1 MSWQLT
7 VALLV
12 ALATGTSSATPLW
25 SADELKVLRSLW
37 IGTLPPAPVNP
48 SNQYADDP
56 AAAALGRS
64 LFSHTRLSANN
75 RVSCATCHKPS
86 HGFTDS
92 SPTGRGVGVG
102 TRRTMPIAQAV
113 YSPWQFWD
121 GRADSLW
128 SQALGPV
135 ENPLEHGSTRT
146 EVARALATRYRRP
159 YERVFGPLPNL
170 SDSQRFPMRASPIGD
185 GPAKLAWAGM
195 ALADRHVINRV
206 YANFGKSIEAF
217 ERSLRVRPTRFDGYV
232 AGILE
237 APVRHTSLSSSE
249 IAGLRLFIGK
259 GQCVTCHN
267 GPMFSNA
274 GFANTGVPARRGSR
288 LDTGRIDGA
297 RKAVADLFNCK
308 GAYSDAG
315 GRNCDELEFMVL
327 DQPSQVRAF
336 KVPSLRGVGQRAPY
350 MHSGQFAS
358 LTQVINHYDRA
369 PKALRGTSELKPLHL
384 TAHERRDLSA
394 FLMTLDDPSKAGAS
408 THKGGSL
415 EH

>member
-1 MSWQLT
+1 MSWQLP
-7 VALLV
+7 V
-12 ALATGTSSATPLW
+12 ALAAVLATGSSSAAPLW
-25 SADELKVLRSLW
+25 SVSELKVLRSLW
-37 IGTLPPAPVNP
+37 IGTLPSAPANP
-48 SNQYADDP
+48 SNRYADDP

-64 LFSHTRLSANN
+64 LFSDTRLSTNN
-75 RVSCATCHKPS
+75 RVSCATCHRAS

-92 SPTGRGVGVG
+92 LPTGRGVGIG

-128 SQALGPV
+128 AQALGPV
-135 ENPLEHGSTRT
+135 ENPLEHGSTRM
-146 EVARALATRYRRP
+146 EVARVLATHYRRP

-170 SDSQRFPMRASPIGD
+170 SNSQRFPMRASPIGD

-217 ERSLRVRPTRFDGYV
+217 ERTLEVTPTRFDGYV
-232 AGILE
+232 AGLVG
-237 APVRHTSLSSSE
+237 APVRHTSLSGSE

-259 GQCVTCHN
+259 AQCVTCHN

-274 GFANTGVPARRGSR
+274 GFANTGVPARRGSQF
-288 LDTGRIDGA
+288 DTGRIDGA
-297 RKAVADLFNCK
+297 RKAVADPFNCK
-308 GAYSDAG
+308 GVYSDAG
-315 GRNCDELEFMVL
+315 GHHCDELEFMVL
-327 DQPSQVRAF
+327 DQPTQVRAF

-350 MHSGQFAS
+350 MHAGQFAS

-369 PKALRGTSELKPLHL
+369 PKSPRGTSELKPLHL
-384 TAHERRDLSA
+384 TALERRNLSA
-394 FLMTLDDPSKAGAS
+394 FLMTLDDRSAAGTS
-408 THKGGSL
+408 NHKGVSRGR
-415 EH
+415 